1 VFESSEALRSRLS
14 EMRKLLVTMGCAM
27 GAGLLLTAFQSQTR
41 HASSSE
47 YPTPLI
53 REEQTVV
60 VGGVAETWQ
69 LKWTTPPK
77 PVCEPGDVALTC
89 PCMGFA
95 YGEGGDLV
103 LVRLHDQV
111 EVDRLEITPLFE
123 GEFAGRGRVA
133 IIQRWQTERYDLDEN
148 LKGDLPAM
156 VAKRPVVQVMHLADY
171 DHDGQKSE
179 FYLQITTQPCGKNV
193 GVLIGVSAGNPRLHV
208 FGTATKPAEPMF
220 MQEHEWEALHGTKG
234 PVEVT
239 DWTCGDHGA
248 DTETTLRLRWTPDGL
263 AGTRRQFTCPPNP
276 RRLIAESP
284 L

>member
-1 VFESSEALRSRLS
+1 
-14 EMRKLLVTMGCAM
+14 MRKLVVTVVSV

-53 REEQTVV
+53 REEQKVLI
-60 VGGVAETWQ
+60 GGVVETWQ
-69 LKWTTPPK
+69 LRWEDTPK

-95 YGEGGDLV
+95 YGERGDLS
-103 LVRLHDQV
+103 LVRLHNQV
-111 EVDRLEITPLFE
+111 EVDRLKITPLFE

-133 IIQRWQTERYDLDEN
+133 IIQRWPTERNDLDEN

-156 VAKRPVVQVMHLADY
+156 VAKRPVVQVMHFADY

-179 FYLQITTQPCGKNV
+179 FYLQITTEPCGKNV
-193 GVLIGVSAGNPRLHV
+193 GVLIGLSAGNPRLHV
-208 FGTATKPAEPMF
+208 FGTAAKPAEPMF
-220 MQEHEWEALHGTKG
+220 MQEHEWEALRGAKG
-234 PVEVT
+234 PIEVT
-239 DWTCGDHGA
+239 DWTCGDHGN
-248 DTETTLRLRWTPDGL
+248 DKETTLRLGWTPKGL
-263 AGTRRQFTCPPNP
+263 AGTRREFTCPPTP
-276 RRLIAESP
+276 RRLIAENP